1 METYEA
7 IKTRRTVRK
16 FKDVEVPWENVV
28 KILEAGKSAP
38 SSGNIQNWKF
48 IVIREPEAK
57 KELAEMC
64 GNQHWMARAPVLIA
78 IVADVDKA
86 KRFYGIRGDR
96 LYSIQN
102 CAAAATSMLIMANDL
117 GLGGSWIGYMD
128 EEKVSSAL
136 TLTSNMRPQ
145 AILAFGYPDEQPPC
159 PPKYTLEAVMYFRQF
174 GGQGNRIDEI
184 HRYTG
189 DFSYNIKKGI
199 DKTRELGKKVNDILM
214 GNEEDDE

>member
-1 METYEA
+1 MDTYEA
-7 IKTRRTVRK
+7 IKTRRTIRK
-16 FKDVEVPWENVV
+16 FKDVEIPWENII

-48 IVIREPEAK
+48 IVIRDQDQR

-78 IVADVDKA
+78 VVADVEKA
-86 KRFYGIRGDR
+86 RRFYGIRGDR

-117 GLGGSWIGYMD
+117 GIGGAWIGYMD
-128 EEKVSSAL
+128 EEKVSAAL
-136 TLTSNMRPQ
+136 TLASNIRPQ
-145 AILAFGYPDEQPPC
+145 VILALGYPAEEPPC
-159 PPKYTLEAVMYFRQF
+159 PPKYTLENVMYFRQF

-184 HRYTG
+184 HKHTG
-189 DFSYNIKKGI
+189 EFSYTIKNTL
-199 DKTRELGKKVNDILM
+199 DKTKKLGKKVNDILM
-214 GNEEDDE
+214 GNEDEE